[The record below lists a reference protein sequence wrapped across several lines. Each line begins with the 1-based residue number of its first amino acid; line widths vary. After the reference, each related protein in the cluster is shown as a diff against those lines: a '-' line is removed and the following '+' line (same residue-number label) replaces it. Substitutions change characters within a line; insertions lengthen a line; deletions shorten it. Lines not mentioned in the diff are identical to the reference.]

1 MPAKKRKRE
10 IYQSQ
15 KTPLA
20 FLYLFQYNRFR
31 KDVIFMV
38 AVNFSTLRNNLK
50 AYCDTAARDAETI
63 IVTRKN
69 DDNVVMM
76 SLESYNNLMENMF
89 LMSSKKNYQHILDGI
104 QQLKAGHVTA
114 KTNEELEQLLHE

>member
-1 MPAKKRKRE
+1 
-10 IYQSQ
+10 
-15 KTPLA
+15 
-20 FLYLFQYNRFR
+20 
-31 KDVIFMV
+31 MV

-50 AYCDTAARDAETI
+50 AYCDTAARDAEII